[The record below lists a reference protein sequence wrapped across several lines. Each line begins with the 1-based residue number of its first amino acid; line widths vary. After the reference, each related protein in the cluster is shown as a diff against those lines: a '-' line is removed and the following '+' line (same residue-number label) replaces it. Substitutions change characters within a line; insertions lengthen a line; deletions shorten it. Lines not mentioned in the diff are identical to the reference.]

1 MIRLPP
7 RSKRTDTLFPYT
19 TLFRSADGTLEQH
32 VADDGER
39 AGGVVED
46 DMARRVAG
54 AMIDVER
61 EVADRHLVAVL
72 QPAVGFEAF
81 AVDAIS
87 RAVLAQ
93 PVDPE
98 AVGFLGSFDRHDQ
111 RAGEDPRLA
120 RMLADRVGAP

>member
-1 MIRLPP
+1 
-7 RSKRTDTLFPYT
+7 
-19 TLFRSADGTLEQH
+19 
-32 VADDGER
+32 
-39 AGGVVED
+39 
-46 DMARRVAG
+46 MARRVAG

-98 AVGFLGSFDRHDQ
+98 AVGFMGSFARHAQ
-111 RAGEDPRLA
+111 VAGASARLA
-120 RMLADRVGAP
+120 AMVAMAGGNEDLLFGDATPHGRGAFL